1 MQLSTKGR
9 YAVMAMADLA
19 KNSEGTAIPLA
30 SIAERQNISLTYL
43 EQLFMKMR
51 RAGLVTSTR
60 GPGGGYTLARSS
72 EAIPIAEIMTAV
84 DEPVKM
90 TRCAGEIETGC
101 IGERRC
107 LTHDL
112 WDALGD
118 HILSFLGGVTLADV
132 LDNASAKQAAFG
144 AGVVGQTDKDGAAH
158 ARMASRQ

>member
-19 KNSEGTAIPLA
+19 KHAGDAATPLA
-30 SIAERQNISLTYL
+30 VISDRQQISLTYL

-51 RAGLVTSTR
+51 RAGLVESTR
-60 GPGGGYTLARSS
+60 GPGGGYSLARAP
-72 EAIPIAEIMTAV
+72 EEIAIAEIMSAV

-90 TRCAGEIETGC
+90 TRCEGESDLGC
-101 IGERRC
+101 IGDHRC

-118 HILSFLGGVTLADV
+118 HILSFLGGVTLGDV
-132 LDNASAKQAAFG
+132 IDNATAKETALGIAG
-144 AGVVGQTDKDGAAH
+144 AGK
-158 ARMASRQ
+158 ARERREAMAGGR